1 MFPNS
6 EPRMDQLFIT
16 AGPSPKG
23 EEAAT
28 SLPMVEASYGACPC
42 TVRLTVLNETSSGAY
57 KFKLLA
63 VLSGME
69 LSFMDLVLATA
80 DKSISIGR

>member
-6 EPRMDQLFIT
+6 EPRMDQLAIT
-16 AGPSPKG
+16 AGKGKGKGKG
-23 EEAAT
+23 E
-28 SLPMVEASYGACPC
+28 CPC
-42 TVRLTVLNETSSGAY
+42 TVRLTVLNGTSSGAH

-69 LSFMDLVLATA
+69 LNFMDLILSRA
-80 DKSISIGR
+80 DQALSIGR

>member
-1 MFPNS
+1 
-6 EPRMDQLFIT
+6 MDQLAIT
-16 AGPSPKG
+16 AGPDPKG
-23 EEAAT
+23 EESAT
-28 SLPMVEASYGACPC
+28 SLPKGVANYETCPC

-69 LSFMDLVLATA
+69 LSFMDLILARA
-80 DKSISIGR
+80 DQSISIGR